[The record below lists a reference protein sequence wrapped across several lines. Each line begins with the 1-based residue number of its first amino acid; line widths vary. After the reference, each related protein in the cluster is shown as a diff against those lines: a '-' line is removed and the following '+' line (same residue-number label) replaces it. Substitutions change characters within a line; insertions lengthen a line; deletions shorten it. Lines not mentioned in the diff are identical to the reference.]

1 MTHHPIITLTVL
13 LAIEAVILTLASR
26 PVGKRLFRFLP
37 PMFWIYFLPMLA
49 NTAGLVP
56 AESPL
61 YGLIISYVLP
71 SAIILLLLSCDIRA
85 IVRLGPTALAVMAAG
100 AAGIVLGAPAV
111 VWLYRR
117 WLPED
122 AWMGI
127 GSLSASWIGGS
138 ANMIAVKEAIG
149 APDRVFLPCVIADT
163 LIPYLWMGMLIALS
177 AYQAGFDR
185 WNGSNVRL
193 LDELKNRTS
202 GIISEKKPTTP
213 LSVIVVILI
222 AAAGTAIAALIGRT
236 LPPIGNGVNSVAWS
250 IILATVIGLSLSM
263 TPLRPLGKCGG
274 DTLGY
279 WLLYLVLASIGAKTC
294 LSHLEAAPIFLIAGA
309 TLILIHGAMI
319 LLAARL
325 LKAPLALAA
334 AASQAGIGGPASA
347 PVVAGIYHPQLA
359 PVGLLLAIL
368 GNILGTFLGLLASR
382 LCSCVW

>member
-1 MTHHPIITLTVL
+1 MTHHPFITLAVL
-13 LAIEAVILTLASR
+13 LVIEAVILTLASH

-37 PMFWIYFLPMLA
+37 SMFWIYFLPMLA

-61 YGLIISYVLP
+61 YGSIVSYVLP
-71 SAIILLLLSCDIRA
+71 AAIILLLLSCDIRA

-127 GSLSASWIGGS
+127 GSLSGSWIGGS

-163 LIPYLWMGMLIALS
+163 LIPYVWMAILIALS

-185 WNGSNVRL
+185 RNGSNPRL
-193 LDELKNRTS
+193 LDELANRTAAAAD
-202 GIISEKKPTTP
+202 KKQTTP
-213 LSVIVVILI
+213 LTVILIILI

-236 LPPIGNGVNSVAWS
+236 LPAIGNGVSSTAWS
-250 IILATVIGLSLSM
+250 IILATLIGLTLSM
-263 TPLRPLGKCGG
+263 TPLRPLGSRGG
-274 DTLGY
+274 DTIGY
-279 WLLYLVLASIGAKTC
+279 WLLYLVLASIGAKTS
-294 LSHLEAAPIFLIAGA
+294 LSHLGSAPIFLLAAA

-368 GNILGTFLGLLASR
+368 GNILGTFLGLFASR
-382 LCSCVW
+382 LCSWVW